1 MKYALQDLNILNT
14 VLVRYSP
21 NRVNSMI
28 DKILKLKPN
37 SFIDDPQRFQK
48 LRMELYELLNGQK
61 LTEDKAGE
69 WIRSMRPL
77 GMHWTLEQTNEV
89 HKEHKLEVDKIDFW
103 AMMNAMYNDYHDIF
117 QDNVETYISLA
128 KDFICDED
136 AEPNKTYIYW
146 KNIAKK

>member
-1 MKYALQDLNILNT
+1 MLGETKDTNKMNRLGDMLAEIICDFKNSHPDMYYKY
-14 VLVRYSP
+14 
-21 NRVNSMI
+21 
-28 DKILKLKPN
+28 K
-37 SFIDDPQRFQK
+37 
-48 LRMELYELLNGQK
+48 MELYELLNGQK

-89 HKEHKLEVDKIDFW
+89 HKEHKLEIDKIDFW

>member
-1 MKYALQDLNILNT
+1 MEIRYYIKMLGETKDTDKMNKLGDMLAEIVCDFKNSHPDMYCKY
-14 VLVRYSP
+14 
-21 NRVNSMI
+21 
-28 DKILKLKPN
+28 K
-37 SFIDDPQRFQK
+37 
-48 LRMELYELLNGQK
+48 MELYELLNGQK
-61 LTEDKAGE
+61 LTEEKAGE
-69 WIRSMRPL
+69 WIRSMRPF

-89 HKEHKLEVDKIDFW
+89 YKEHKLEIDKIDFW

>member
-1 MKYALQDLNILNT
+1 MEIRYYIKMLGETKDTNKMNRLGDMLAEIICDFKNSHPDMYYKY
-14 VLVRYSP
+14 
-21 NRVNSMI
+21 
-28 DKILKLKPN
+28 K
-37 SFIDDPQRFQK
+37 
-48 LRMELYELLNGQK
+48 MELYELLNGQK

>member
-1 MKYALQDLNILNT
+1 MLGETKDTNKMNRLGDMLAEIICDFKNSHPDMYYKY
-14 VLVRYSP
+14 
-21 NRVNSMI
+21 
-28 DKILKLKPN
+28 K
-37 SFIDDPQRFQK
+37 
-48 LRMELYELLNGQK
+48 MELYELLNGQQ

>member
-1 MKYALQDLNILNT
+1 MLGETKDTNKMNRLGDMLAEIICDFKNSHPDMYYKY
-14 VLVRYSP
+14 
-21 NRVNSMI
+21 
-28 DKILKLKPN
+28 K
-37 SFIDDPQRFQK
+37 
-48 LRMELYELLNGQK
+48 MELYELLNGQK